1 MWGMRSNTS
10 KNGFFSRLIFI
21 IKFKYFYS
29 ASLLEESTCVENVDT
44 TSFVIIAIAGVVFS
58 FGFVL
63 IAVLINKFEKRNMLM
78 FTMVCASLTSLAIVW
93 TTNLYAIIILM
104 VATVCIGVAQAFISA
119 FCVDI
124 YPTNIRYLFIVFW
137 MKYICKSF

>member
-1 MWGMRSNTS
+1 MVKSLLII
-10 KNGFFSRLIFI
+10 FFF
-21 IKFKYFYS
+21 FS
-29 ASLLEESTCVENVDT
+29 ASLLEESICVENVDT

-58 FGFVL
+58 FGFLL
-63 IAVLINKFEKRNMLM
+63 IAVLINKFEKMNMLI
-78 FTMVCASLTSLAIVW
+78 FTMICASLTSLAIVW

-124 YPTNIRYLFIVFW
+124 YPTNIRYLLSFR
-137 MKYICKSF
+137 MKYIS